1 MKTAKDVKAGY
12 ARRNQKPETGNWKQE
27 RNEFLFFRRLN
38 NFLFFVTEFQE

>member
-12 ARRNQKPETGNWKQE
+12 ARRNQKPETGNKE